1 MPILEQSVLIQV
13 LQTAISPVV
22 LVSGIGLLILS
33 MTNRFAHTTDRI
45 RLLVKQ
51 LEDSSYDESNYDEQD
66 HRRRVQIRILYRRSR
81 VLLLA
86 ISLALASILFVSLL
100 VTALFSTFF
109 INIDLQGAVIMLFT
123 VSLLCLVVS
132 VILFIQ
138 DMSLA
143 LKALSEELR
152 GQM

>member
-1 MPILEQSVLIQV
+1 MLEFQQSALIQV

-45 RLLVKQ
+45 RILLKSLHDDTEIDQ
-51 LEDSSYDESNYDEQD
+51 QNY
-66 HRRRVQIRILYRRSR
+66 HRRKAQIRILYRRSR
-81 VLLLA
+81 ILLLA
-86 ISLALASILFVSLL
+86 ISLALGSILFVSLL
-100 VTALFSTFF
+100 VTALFTTFF
-109 INIDLQGAVIMLFT
+109 VNIDLQGTVIMLFT
-123 VSLLCLVVS
+123 VSLLCLVASIV
-132 VILFIQ
+132 LFIQ

-143 LKALSEELR
+143 LKALTEELR

>member
-1 MPILEQSVLIQV
+1 MLEFQQSALIEV

-45 RLLVKQ
+45 RILLKS
-51 LEDSSYDESNYDEQD
+51 LHEDAEFDEQNY
-66 HRRRVQIRILYRRSR
+66 HRRAVQIRILYRRSR
-81 VLLLA
+81 ILLLA
-86 ISLALASILFVSLL
+86 ISLALGSILFVSLL
-100 VTALFSTFF
+100 VTALFTTFF
-109 INIDLQGAVIMLFT
+109 VNIDLQGTVIMLFT
-123 VSLLCLVVS
+123 VSLLCLVASIV
-132 VILFIQ
+132 LFIQ

-143 LKALSEELR
+143 LKALTEELR

>member
-45 RLLVKQ
+45 RLLIKQ
-51 LEDSSYDESNYDEQD
+51 LEDSNYDEQD

-109 INIDLQGAVIMLFT
+109 INIDLQGTVIILFT
-123 VSLLCLVVS
+123 VSLLCLVAS
-132 VILFIQ
+132 VVLFIQ

-143 LKALSEELR
+143 LKALTEELR
-152 GQM
+152 GQV

>member
-1 MPILEQSVLIQV
+1 MPLLEQSALIQV

-51 LEDSSYDESNYDEQD
+51 LEGSDYDEPD

-86 ISLALASILFVSLL
+86 ISLALGSILFVSLL

-109 INIDLQGAVIMLFT
+109 IQVNLQGTVVILFT
-123 VSLLCLVVS
+123 ISLLCLVAS
-132 VILFIQ
+132 VVLFIQ

-143 LKALSEELR
+143 LKALTEELK

>member
-1 MPILEQSVLIQV
+1 MLDFQQSALIGV

-45 RLLVKQ
+45 RILLKSLHDDTEFDQ
-51 LEDSSYDESNYDEQD
+51 QSY
-66 HRRRVQIRILYRRSR
+66 HRLKSQIRILYRRSR
-81 VLLLA
+81 ILLLS
-86 ISLALASILFVSLL
+86 ISLALGSILFVSLL
-100 VTALFSTFF
+100 VTALFTTFF
-109 INIDLQGAVIMLFT
+109 VNIDLQGTVIMLFA
-123 VSLLCLVVS
+123 VSLLCLVASIV
-132 VILFIQ
+132 LFIQ

-143 LKALSEELR
+143 LKALTEELR